1 MISWLILIVLNFQDF
16 SILGMK
22 NYLLYVFEFFQLSA
36 FVFFEKG
43 KEKRK
48 INDCRPEETQE
59 LTTHQNIFCIAW

>member
-1 MISWLILIVLNFQDF
+1 
-16 SILGMK
+16 MK
-22 NYLLYVFEFFQLSA
+22 NYLLYVFEFFLVSA

-59 LTTHQNIFCIAW
+59 LTTHQNIFLYSMISLQKKKEKKIGEK